1 MILKNKNAIIT
12 GCIQGIGKATIE
24 EFAKNGANIWA
35 CALEYNEDF
44 EAYCQK
50 LSNEN
55 HIWVKPVYFNLLNQ
69 DEIKVGLKKIANDKL
84 PIDILVNI
92 AGMTKDAITHMVTME
107 QMKLIFEINFFSQ
120 IYLTQFV
127 TKLMIRQGYGSV
139 VNTSSISAIDGSYG
153 QLSYSSSKAALIGA
167 TKTLSKELASKGVRV
182 NAIAPGVISSDMN
195 KIVPDSIIQ
204 ENIKKMKI
212 KRLGKADEVAKTIL
226 FLASDLSNY
235 ITGQIIRIDGGIK

>member
-69 DEIKVGLKKIANDKL
+69 DEIKVGLKKIANDNL
-84 PIDILVNI
+84 REILN
-92 AGMTKDAITHMVTME
+92 
-107 QMKLIFEINFFSQ
+107 
-120 IYLTQFV
+120 
-127 TKLMIRQGYGSV
+127 
-139 VNTSSISAIDGSYG
+139 
-153 QLSYSSSKAALIGA
+153 
-167 TKTLSKELASKGVRV
+167 
-182 NAIAPGVISSDMN
+182 
-195 KIVPDSIIQ
+195 
-204 ENIKKMKI
+204 
-212 KRLGKADEVAKTIL
+212 
-226 FLASDLSNY
+226 
-235 ITGQIIRIDGGIK
+235 